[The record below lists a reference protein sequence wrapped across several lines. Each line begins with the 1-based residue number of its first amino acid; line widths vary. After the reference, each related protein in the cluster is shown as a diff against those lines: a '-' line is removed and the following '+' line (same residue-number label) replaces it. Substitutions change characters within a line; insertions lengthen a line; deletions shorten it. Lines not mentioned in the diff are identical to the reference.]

1 MSNNVDEGKIIS
13 KIDKIFKQIDPNSK
27 KQITELSEN
36 VEFRKNVEQIRDA
49 LQQYIGIPNYP
60 KDVYNKAKDLISFC
74 NNEYKNL
81 MDKKVELEVQAK
93 KNVELSKVLNEVYLF
108 AVTREN
114 FDNYVPTL
122 NENGLEDYVQKLQ
135 TIFTADTKS
144 PEYEKEEK
152 AIKSKINNLETNMHI
167 DIDLERITD
176 KEKALTYISIELDN
190 VLARVENCAEL
201 IVTVEAADPVVSVDL
216 LEKYVPDH
224 NVYAEYIDDSLVLVK
239 RDLFSRIINSKLVV
253 RIKEM
258 FDNSNV
264 KALNAGI
271 TNAKID

>member
-135 TIFTADTKS
+135 TIFTADRKS

>member
-135 TIFTADTKS
+135 TIFTADRKS

-201 IVTVEAADPVVSVDL
+201 IVTVEVADPVVSVDL